1 MKNSEREMTVLE
13 TQLKQRAYDGK
24 WERIVKVLDEDN
36 MYSYT
41 NEYGSRVTMI
51 PERWITVGVYDYL
64 LEIHD

>member
-51 PERWITVGVYDYL
+51 PEKWITVGVYDYL
-64 LEIHD
+64 LEIVE

>member
-51 PERWITVGVYDYL
+51 PEKWITVGVYDYL
-64 LEIHD
+64 LEIHE

>member
-1 MKNSEREMTVLE
+1 MKNAERDMTVLE
-13 TQLKQRAYDGK
+13 TQFKQRAYDGK

-51 PERWITVGVYDYL
+51 PEKWITVGVYDYL